1 VGVYSVDKLMT
12 EARRLAAEYR
22 KTTGKPLAISNEIA
36 LFDAARLLDL
46 EVSEA
51 PESGYDTI
59 GRGRREGLRI
69 QIKARVLFDESK
81 SGQRIG
87 QLKLDKEWD
96 LVILVLMDENYEP
109 CEIYEAERSAI
120 LDALDGQ
127 GNSQRNRR
135 GAMSIARF
143 RHISRLVW
151 TREEGEITDE
161 LWENR

>member
-1 VGVYSVDKLMT
+1 MGVYSVNKLMT

-36 LFDAARLLDL
+36 LFDAARLLEL
-46 EVSEA
+46 EVPEVSEA
-51 PESGYDTI
+51 GYDAI
-59 GRGRREGLRI
+59 GLGKRDGLRI
-69 QIKARVLFDESK
+69 QIKARALFDESK

-96 LVILVLMDENYEP
+96 LVMLVLMDENYEP
-109 CEIYEAERSAI
+109 SEIYEAERAAV
-120 LDALDGQ
+120 LDSLEGRES
-127 GNSQRNRR
+127 SQRNRR

-161 LWENR
+161 LWEN

>member
-1 VGVYSVDKLMT
+1 MGVYSVNKLMT

-46 EVSEA
+46 EV
-51 PESGYDTI
+51 PEVSASGYDVV
-59 GRGRREGLRI
+59 GRGRREGQRI
-69 QIKARVLFDESK
+69 QIKARALFDESK

-96 LVILVLMDENYEP
+96 RVMLVLMDENYEP
-109 CEIYEAERSAI
+109 CEIHEATRPVI
-120 LDALDGQ
+120 LDSLEGQ
-127 GNSQRNRR
+127 KNSQRNRR

-143 RHISRLVW
+143 RNISRLVW
-151 TREEGEITDE
+151 TREEGEITGE
-161 LWENR
+161 LWEN